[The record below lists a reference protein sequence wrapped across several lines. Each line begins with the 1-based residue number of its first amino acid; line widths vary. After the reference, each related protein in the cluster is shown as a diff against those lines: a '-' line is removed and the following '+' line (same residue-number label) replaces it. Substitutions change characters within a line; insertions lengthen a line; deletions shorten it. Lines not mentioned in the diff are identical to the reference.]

1 MSVKDGTGHVPGR
14 RPRSGAV
21 LCGREGS
28 DGDRFSAPLESDL
41 VGFANGLGGLYRDG
55 VVSMAGPRGRP
66 RETSDFLSHDKGR
79 RAFHLLPGGRA
90 ERRADAPLAARI
102 SFVIADVR
110 AAFCPAFRPLSL
122 TGA

>member
-1 MSVKDGTGHVPGR
+1 MAAYVRARVRKGAIPASVGMNDGEPVIAPF
-14 RPRSGAV
+14 
-21 LCGREGS
+21 GS
-28 DGDRFSAPLESDL
+28 IL
-41 VGFANGLGGLYRDG
+41 VGALHGRGGLCC
-55 VVSMAGPRGRP
+55 VCVAPIAGPRGRP
-66 RETSDFLSHDKGR
+66 RETSDFLSHNKGR